1 MPVSLGPQFAT
12 PSLPEPRRK
21 TAPFRGQLFP
31 PASKPSPSAAIRAAH
46 TSLKNQLDAAVKPGA
61 ALSLNITVNGN
72 WFSAGVFSTADVKGS
87 NDGTL
92 FGFHYRPPGQEH
104 AMLGAKV
111 DRDSV
116 YRIGST
122 SNLLTIYAL
131 LAERGDVDW
140 KLPIT
145 DE

>member
-1 MPVSLGPQFAT
+1 MKSLVLLLCSGAIASVAWSPIRDTFTAGAT
-12 PSLPEPRRK
+12 TQNCPLSR
-21 TAPFRGQLFP
+21 
-31 PASKPSPSAAIRAAH
+31 PAVPARH
-46 TSLKNQLDAAVKPGA
+46 LKNQLDAAVKPGA

-92 FGFHYRPPGQEH
+92 FDFHYRPPGQEN

-111 DRDSV
+111 DRNSV